1 MAKDETKDKT
11 FTKKQ
16 VTAFLQKQIA
26 DCADTIQGDN
36 LSEYTAKRKILAVK
50 LVEIK

>member
-1 MAKDETKDKT
+1 MENNKKEKT

-16 VTAFLQKQIA
+16 ITALLQKQIA
-26 DCADTIQGDN
+26 DCADAIQGDN
-36 LSEYTAKRKILAVK
+36 LSEYTAKKKILAVK

>member
-26 DCADTIQGDN
+26 DCADAIQGDN

>member
-1 MAKDETKDKT
+1 MSNETKKEQI

-16 VTAFLQKQIA
+16 VTALLQKQIA

-36 LSEYTAKRKILAVK
+36 LSEYTAKRKILAVEI
-50 LVEIK
+50 VEIK